1 MAFRGWNSQ
10 HLARFNSADSSEFL
24 DLYEDARDAKILSA
38 YDDPS
43 HKTFAPSSF
52 RCRRIQ
58 WFRLRGVQPDKPK
71 IADSVLDF
79 TAVVG
84 TALHKM
90 IQEILKE
97 RLGANWVDV
106 SQYIQEHLFNPDQY
120 IVTPST
126 DSLETQVEI
135 LDPPVRFSCDGI
147 ISWKGENILLEIK
160 SSEFASW
167 NDLTDPKPQH
177 IDQTKCY
184 CALLNLHRVFFF
196 YIDRQYG
203 GVKCYDVRY
212 KDDELQ
218 QVWDDMKAVQDAV
231 KYHLCPEP
239 LPKGD
244 SWCTDAHCK
253 YYKKCAEYG
262 R

>member
-1 MAFRGWNSQ
+1 MAFRGWNNQ
-10 HLARFNSADSSEFL
+10 HLAKFNSADSSEFL
-24 DLYEDARDAKILSA
+24 DLYEKSRDAKILSE

-71 IADSVLDF
+71 TADSVLDF

-84 TALHKM
+84 TALHGM
-90 IQEILKE
+90 IQETLADS
-97 RLGANWVDV
+97 LGDRWVDV
-106 SQYIQEHLFNPDQY
+106 GQYIKENL
-120 IVTPST
+120 T
-126 DSLETQVEI
+126 DPERYLLTTVPGSFETQVEI

-147 ISWKGENILLEIK
+147 IKWKDEYVLLEIK
-160 SSEFASW
+160 SSEFSSW
-167 NDLTDPKPQH
+167 SELTDPKPQH
-177 IDQTKCY
+177 VDQTKCY
-184 CALLNLHRVFFF
+184 CALLNLNRVFFL

-203 GVKCYDVRY
+203 GVKCYDVRHPSDNQT
-212 KDDELQ
+212 KILKEMKEVQEL
-218 QVWDDMKAVQDAV
+218 AE
-231 KYHLCPEP
+231 YHICPDP

-244 SWCTDAHCK
+244 SWCTPAHCK
-253 YYKKCAEYG
+253 YYIKCSEYG

>member
-1 MAFRGWNSQ
+1 MAFRSWNNQ
-10 HLARFNSADSSEFL
+10 HLAKFNSSDSSEFL
-24 DLYEDARDAKILSA
+24 DLYEDARDARILSD

-58 WFRLRGVQPDKPK
+58 WFRLRGVQPDRPK
-71 IADSVLDF
+71 TADAVLDF

-90 IQEILKE
+90 IQETLKD
-97 RLGANWVDV
+97 RLGESWVDV
-106 SQYIQEHLFNPDQY
+106 KEYIQNNLPNPEKYHTQ
-120 IVTPST
+120 PSE
-126 DSLETQVEI
+126 DSLETLVEI
-135 LDPPVRFSCDGI
+135 SDPPVRFSCDGVI
-147 ISWKGENILLEIK
+147 YWRGEYVLLEIK

-167 NDLTDPKPQH
+167 QELTDPKPQH

-184 CALLNLHRVFFF
+184 CALMNIHKVFFL

-203 GVKCYDVRY
+203 GVKCYEVRY
-212 KDDELQ
+212 PDNNTETILKEMEEIEDFAEYHICP
-218 QVWDDMKAVQDAV
+218 DA
-231 KYHLCPEP
+231 

-244 SWCTDAHCK
+244 SWCTEGHCR
-253 YYKKCAEYG
+253 YYKKCQEYG

>member
-1 MAFRGWNSQ
+1 MAFRGWNTQ
-10 HLARFNSADSSEFL
+10 HLARFNSADSSELL
-24 DLYEDARDAKILSA
+24 DLYEDARDAKILSE

-43 HKTFAPSSF
+43 RQTFAPSSF
-52 RCRRIQ
+52 RCKRIQ

-71 IADSVLDF
+71 VADATLNF

-90 IQEILKE
+90 IQEILRD
-97 RLGANWVDV
+97 RLGDAWVNIED
-106 SQYIQEHLFNPDQY
+106 YIQFHVPNHERYVCTQSP
-120 IVTPST
+120 

-135 LDPPVRFSCDGI
+135 SDPPVRFACDGI
-147 ISWKGENILLEIK
+147 IYWKGEYILVEIK
-160 SSEFASW
+160 SSEFSSW
-167 NDLTDPKPQH
+167 QDLTDPKPQH

-184 CALLNLHRVFFF
+184 CALLNLHRVFFI

-212 KDDELQ
+212 SEDTTNA
-218 QVWDDMKAVQDAV
+218 VWIDMKDVQDAV
-231 KYHLCPEP
+231 SFHLCPEP

-244 SWCTDAHCK
+244 SWCTEAHCK
-253 YYKKCAEYG
+253 YYRKCAEYG

>member
-10 HLARFNSADSSEFL
+10 HLARFNSSDSSEFL
-24 DLYEDARDAKILSA
+24 DLYEEARDAKILSA

-71 IADSVLDF
+71 AADSVLDF

-90 IQEILKE
+90 IQEILKA
-97 RLGANWVDV
+97 RLDADWVDV
-106 SQYIQEHLFNPDQY
+106 SQYIQENLPNPDQY
-120 IVTPST
+120 VLTPSS

-147 ISWKGENILLEIK
+147 IRWKDEYILLEIK

-167 NDLTDPKPQH
+167 NELTDPKPQH
-177 IDQTKCY
+177 VDQTKCY
-184 CALLNLHRVFFF
+184 CALLNLNRVFFL

-203 GVKCYDVRY
+203 GVKCYDVRHPANNRDQILAEM
-212 KDDELQ
+212 KEIQEL
-218 QVWDDMKAVQDAV
+218 AE
-231 KYHLCPEP
+231 YHISPEP

-244 SWCTDAHCK
+244 SWCTPAHCK
-253 YYKKCAEYG
+253 YYIKCSEYG

>member
-1 MAFRGWNSQ
+1 MAFQSWNTQ

-24 DLYEDARDAKILSA
+24 DFYEGARDAKILSEF
-38 YDDPS
+38 DNPS
-43 HKTFAPSSF
+43 RKTFAPSSF
-52 RCRRIQ
+52 RCQRIQ

-71 IADSVLDF
+71 TADSVLDF

-97 RLGANWVDV
+97 SLKEDWIDV
-106 SQYIQEHLFNPDQY
+106 AQYIKDNVLNSDKYETED
-120 IVTPST
+120 SS
-126 DSLETQVEI
+126 DSLETLVSVS
-135 LDPPVRFSCDGI
+135 DPPVSFACDGI
-147 ISWKGENILLEIK
+147 IRWKGEYILLEIK

-167 NDLTDPKPQH
+167 SELTDPKPQH
-177 IDQTKCY
+177 VDQTKCY
-184 CALLNLHRVFFF
+184 CAMLNLNRVFFV

-212 KDDELQ
+212 PADNTQKILTEMREIEEL
-218 QVWDDMKAVQDAV
+218 AE
-231 KYHLCPEP
+231 YRICPEP

-244 SWCTDAHCK
+244 SWCTESHCK